1 MIRSSTRLLPL
12 FIAALLAI
20 PLSAGLPDEPIPHLV
35 LKILRDSMDNVLG
48 YEVHHEVEMVPYVA
62 TLSPDSMGRN
72 ACRRD
77 GIRFLEVRE
86 GDGLPTFTGS
96 DGSACTL
103 AKFKPA
109 ILDPYEKLPP
119 KEEPR
124 GECPSCPGP

>member
-1 MIRSSTRLLPL
+1 MRRLLL
-12 FIAALLAI
+12 VMCAMVWAV
-20 PLSAGLPDEPIPHLV
+20 PLSAGLPDVPIPHLI
-35 LKILRDSMDNVLG
+35 LKILRDSMDNVIG

-62 TLSPDSMGRN
+62 TLSPDSMAR
-72 ACRRD
+72 ASCRRD
-77 GIRFLEVRE
+77 GIRFLEVME

-96 DGSACTL
+96 DGSSCTL

-124 GECPSCPGP
+124 GECPSCPGS